1 MTPEIVVI
9 AGVNG
14 AGKSSIAGA
23 ALQSRG
29 GTCYN
34 PDRATTRYL
43 AAGLSP
49 GEANA
54 RAWERGR
61 QQLERAIQLHRH
73 YAFETTLGGRTMT
86 RMLIEAAARG
96 FALRIWYAGL
106 VSPELHI
113 ERVRERVRRGGHAIP
128 EDRIRERWTT
138 SRQNL
143 IRLLPHAT
151 EVSLWDNS
159 SSVNVDT
166 GQRPKPVRLVHVRA
180 QRIEFLAPIDT
191 HPKWAKPVIA
201 ACAKLIAQQT
211 ADPEA

>member
-23 ALQSRG
+23 ALEARG
-29 GTCYN
+29 GTYYN

-43 AAGLSP
+43 VGLPP

-61 QQLERAIQLHRH
+61 QQLERAIQLRRN

-86 RMLIEAAARG
+86 RMLIEAAMRG

-106 VSPELHI
+106 ASPELHI
-113 ERVRERVRRGGHAIP
+113 ERVHDRVRRGGHGIP

-159 SSVNVDT
+159 SSVSVDT
-166 GQRPKPVRLVHVRA
+166 GQRPKPVHLLHVRA
-180 QRIEFLAPIDT
+180 HRIEFLAPIDT
-191 HPKWAKPVIA
+191 HPKWAKPIIA
-201 ACAKLIAQQT
+201 ACAKLIAQQMD
-211 ADPEA
+211 DPEA